1 MEENEKKLPGARGMT
16 FWCWENCGEECM
28 FGEPFKGM
36 TGFLLFQPGFGHHLL
51 LPAIMRFFSHLVVS
65 DSSATHGL

>member
-1 MEENEKKLPGARGMT
+1 
-16 FWCWENCGEECM
+16 M

-36 TGFLLFQPGFGHHLL
+36 TGFLHFQPGFGHHLL
-51 LPAIMRFFSHLVVS
+51 VPAIMRFCSQLVVS